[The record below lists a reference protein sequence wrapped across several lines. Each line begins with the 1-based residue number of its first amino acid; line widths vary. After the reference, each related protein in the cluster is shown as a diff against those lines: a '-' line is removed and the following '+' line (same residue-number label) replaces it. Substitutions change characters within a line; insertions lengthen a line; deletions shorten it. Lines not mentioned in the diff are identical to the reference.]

1 MTYRDIARTADR
13 TLESLAWAVLALGA
27 ILASTAVY
35 IGITADEPWTRGPIT
50 ATEDWQSIALGIIA
64 ALTFLVL
71 AAVLSAFLQLG
82 RAVAGYLQRP
92 EPVTV
97 TATVPAPA
105 AAPVPTPRR
114 TPAPAPAPAPAAAPA
129 PRRTSRAKKPTDPA
143 A

>member
-1 MTYRDIARTADR
+1 MIYRDIARAADR
-13 TLESLAWAVLALGA
+13 TLESLAWVVLALGV

-71 AAVLSAFLQLG
+71 AGVLSAFLQLG
-82 RAVAGYLQRP
+82 RAIAGYLQRP

-97 TATVPAPA
+97 TVPAPT
-105 AAPVPTPRR
+105 AAPIPVKRAAR
-114 TPAPAPAPAPAAAPA
+114 IKKAAP
-129 PRRTSRAKKPTDPA
+129 PSE
-143 A
+143 